1 MKKPEIIGS
10 QNKLGSKNLER
21 KMSLESSVNQ
31 MTKLDNNGLDNKAR
45 VHSLSNRVRGSYI
58 VGVIGSQ

>member
-31 MTKLDNNGLDNKAR
+31 MTKLDNNGLDNRAR
-45 VHSLSNRVRGSYI
+45 VHSLSNRV
-58 VGVIGSQ
+58 